1 MADGYDPRRAA
12 LMFRLLALCGVL
24 ASACSPLHAQFETR
38 LQVSESTM
46 QAPNSVAVGD
56 FNRDGNADI
65 AIAATYGGVSV
76 FLGNGNG
83 TFRTPLTYQAG
94 TNPGFVAT
102 ASFRNNRNLDLAV
115 TNAQS
120 ASNNVAVLL
129 NNGDGTF
136 GSAQFYNA
144 PGLVNGIATGD
155 FNSDGKPDLA
165 SISYVDGGTPCASV
179 FLGNGDGTFQPAIN
193 TQTSA
198 TPVALAVGDFNGDGK
213 LDLAV
218 AENNVGSS
226 QVEILLG
233 NGDGTFRAGLTLAIG
248 PLISSITAADLRSNG
263 KQDLVAAAS
272 EGIGVYVMLGNGNGT
287 FQNSVAYPD
296 LGAFWV
302 TTADLN
308 GDKKLDLAVANF
320 GGPLVAGAAVLLGNG
335 DGTFQPATFYPIGKI
350 SRTIAVG
357 DFNNDEMP
365 DLVVPDWDHDDFV
378 ELLNTG
384 VASFSPTNPVSF
396 ATQLVGTTSA
406 ARTVTLTNTGAT
418 ALTIS
423 SMQTSGQFTTKSS
436 CGSSVAAGAKCKINV
451 TFSPTLQ
458 GQASGLITLHDS
470 ASSKPQIIEL
480 NGIAT
485 VAEVQPGSLNFGTQ
499 RVGTK
504 SAPQPVTLT
513 NTGGT
518 AMSITQITVYELN
531 YTDFLETNNCPSS
544 LPAKNSCT
552 INVTFMPVKKGART
566 ATLYIT
572 DSGGGSP
579 QSASLSG
586 TGD

>member
-1 MADGYDPRRAA
+1 MAYNDYLGAVPRSG
-12 LMFRLLALCGVL
+12 LLALCGIL
-24 ASACSPLHAQFETR
+24 ASSCPLWAQFETR
-38 LQVSESTM
+38 LSGPTLQT
-46 QAPNSVAVGD
+46 PNSVIVGD
-56 FNRDGNADI
+56 FNRDGNADM
-65 AIAATYGGVSV
+65 AIAAPEGGKLSV

-83 TFRTPLTYQAG
+83 TFDAAVNYGAG
-94 TNPGFVAT
+94 TNPGFVVT
-102 ASFRNNRNLDLAV
+102 ASFRDNRDLDLAV
-115 TNAQS
+115 ANGQIGG
-120 ASNNVAVLL
+120 NNIAVLL
-129 NNGDGTF
+129 GNGNGTF
-136 GSAQFYNA
+136 VSAQFYNA
-144 PGLVNGIATGD
+144 PGLVNGIAVGD

-165 SISYVDGGTPCASV
+165 SISYVDAGIPRASV

-233 NGDGTFRAGLTLAIG
+233 NGDGTFRAGSTLAIG
-248 PLISSITAADLRSNG
+248 PLISSIAAADLRNDG

-272 EGIGVYVMLGNGNGT
+272 EGIGVYVMLGNGDGT
-287 FQNSVAYPD
+287 FQNPVAYPD
-296 LGAFWV
+296 PGAFWV

-335 DGTFQPATFYPIGKI
+335 DGTFQPAAFYPIGKI
-350 SRTIAVG
+350 ARSIAVG
-357 DFNNDEMP
+357 DFNNDTMP
-365 DLVVPDWDHDDFV
+365 DLVVPDWDHGDFV

-406 ARTVTLTNTGAT
+406 ARAVTLTNTGAT

-423 SMQTSGQFTTKSS
+423 SMQTSGPFTTKSS
-436 CGSSVAAGAKCKINV
+436 CGSSVAAGAKCQLNV
-451 TFSPTLQ
+451 TFSPTSQ
-458 GQASGLITLHDS
+458 GEKSGLITLHDS
-470 ASSKPQIIEL
+470 ASSKPQVIEL

-499 RVGTK
+499 QVGTK

-513 NTGGT
+513 NTGST

-544 LPAKNSCT
+544 LPARSSCT
-552 INVTFMPVKKGART
+552 INVTFTPVKKGART

-579 QSASLSG
+579 QKASLSG
-586 TGD
+586 VGEQ